1 MSPSLP
7 EPAPPLPSPSA
18 LLGSALPNLLADC
31 RLHVGQIA
39 RIERA
44 VGGNV
49 SHVFRVRG
57 VHGSVIL
64 KIRGGSLA
72 RIPALRTDPALIA
85 DERRALAVYAG
96 VEPSVF
102 PRVLAFHAESHAM
115 ILTDAFPDRRNYHQ
129 HLDERPAT
137 AEEMTRLGSTL
148 RRVHRA
154 TQDVRTEIRSQ
165 GDLWFREHTFDFC
178 LRATGHDVLS
188 QACEELAAR
197 PGQQLI
203 LGDLAPKNLSLAAGG
218 VAICDLDNVHWGWP
232 LYDVAYFLAHLL
244 IHHLRWAGHLR
255 TLVPAL
261 LAAYFGAQSPQRR
274 APADE
279 VLMATVVA
287 GVVLYRLANEAVPYP
302 LAGPPALADRFRDRV
317 LRLLD
322 TGAFTVQDLVHAA
335 QAPTEADR

>member
-1 MSPSLP
+1 VNPTLP
-7 EPAPPLPSPSA
+7 EPGPPLPSSSA
-18 LLGSALPNLLADC
+18 LLGSGLPDLLADC
-31 RLHVGQIA
+31 QRHVGQIA

-57 VHGSVIL
+57 AHGSVIL
-64 KIRGGSLA
+64 KIRGDSFA

-85 DERRALAVYAG
+85 DERQALAVYAG
-96 VEPSVF
+96 AEPSVF
-102 PRVLAFHAESHAM
+102 PRVLAFHAQYHAM

-148 RRVHRA
+148 HRVHRA

-178 LRATGHDVLS
+178 LRTTGHDVLS
-188 QACEELAAR
+188 RACDELAAL

-203 LGDLAPKNLSLAAGG
+203 LGDLTPKNLSLAAGG
-218 VAICDLDNVHWGWP
+218 VAICDLDNVHRGWP

-244 IHHLRWAGHLR
+244 IHHLRWARHLR

-261 LAAYFGAQSPQRR
+261 LAAYLGAEPSERR
-274 APADE
+274 APAEDL
-279 VLMATVVA
+279 LMATVMA
-287 GVVLYRLANEAVPYP
+287 GVVLYRLANKIVPYP

-322 TGAFTVQDLVHAA
+322 TGVFTVQDLVHAA
-335 QAPTEADR
+335 EALT